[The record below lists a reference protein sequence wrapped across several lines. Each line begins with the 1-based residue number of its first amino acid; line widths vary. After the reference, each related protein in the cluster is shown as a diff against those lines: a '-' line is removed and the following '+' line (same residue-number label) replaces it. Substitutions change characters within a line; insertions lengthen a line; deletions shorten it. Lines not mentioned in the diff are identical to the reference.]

1 MSGIQFS
8 SEIDVGAFQATFSH
22 QNSKVTIAGTSTN
35 RPLECSY
42 DELLR
47 SAVRFLST
55 DVVKQ
60 RIPHAAFNL
69 ENTPFL
75 LKFTVEKELKA
86 LGSNYSQIFGKPDH
100 RGVDS
105 IFHNAPRS
113 NQATLVWGERG
124 ASLTVNRKT
133 LEVSLT
139 TSSPVSL
146 ELLVDVL
153 ITILR
158 DPLTKE
164 HAPEF
169 YAPFMRRWGED
180 AFKATSLKPGIP
192 SQLTRDVYL
201 NSTPLVQTSSVVPQS
216 NASEFWS
223 GETSLPTPPTA
234 PKRGRKSG
242 ETLAL
247 EKRTAA
253 LKEKEDT
260 VAAQQASIMGRLKE
274 LHDQKQL
281 LQQQEHQLREQTD
294 KLAAREAEL
303 TTQRLELQ
311 RQQNEF
317 EAHRQQIQ
325 TECAEQQ
332 KDSETRFATAQVL
345 LEEAQ
350 RERHEAETI
359 RAAINQELRAMIAS
373 TEVK

>member
-1 MSGIQFS
+1 MSGIQLS
-8 SEIDVGAFQATFSH
+8 SEIDFGAFRATFSH
-22 QNSKVTIAGTSTN
+22 QNSKVTIAGTSTS

-60 RIPHAAFNL
+60 HIPHAAFNL
-69 ENTPFL
+69 ENSPFL
-75 LKFTVEKELKA
+75 MKFTVEKELRT
-86 LGSNYSQIFGKPDH
+86 LGTNYSQIFGKPDH

-105 IFHNAPRS
+105 IFQNAPRS
-113 NQATLVWGERG
+113 NQTTLVWGEGG

-133 LEVSLT
+133 LAVSLT
-139 TSSPVSL
+139 TSNPVSL

-180 AFKATSLKPGIP
+180 AFQATSLKPGIP
-192 SQLTRDVYL
+192 SQLTKDVHL
-201 NSTPLVQTSSVVPQS
+201 RSTPLAQTSSVAPQLS
-216 NASEFWS
+216 TSVFWS
-223 GETSLPTPPTA
+223 SETALPTPPTTT
-234 PKRGRKSG
+234 KRGRKSG

-247 EKRTAA
+247 EKRAAA

-260 VAAQQASIMGRLKE
+260 VAAQQASIIGRLKE
-274 LHDQKQL
+274 LNDQKQR
-281 LQQQEHQLREQTD
+281 LQQQEHQLREQAERLD
-294 KLAAREAEL
+294 AREAEL
-303 TTQRLELQ
+303 EMQRRELQ

-317 EAHRQQIQ
+317 EAHRQQIEA
-325 TECAEQQ
+325 ECAQQQ
-332 KDSETRFATAQVL
+332 KDSETQFATAQVL

-359 RAAINQELRAMIAS
+359 RAAINLELRATIAS